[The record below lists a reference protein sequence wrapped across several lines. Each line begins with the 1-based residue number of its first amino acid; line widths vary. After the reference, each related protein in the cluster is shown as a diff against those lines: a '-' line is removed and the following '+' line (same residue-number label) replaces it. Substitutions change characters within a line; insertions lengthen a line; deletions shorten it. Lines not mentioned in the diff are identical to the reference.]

1 MIGVEEL
8 QKRIDELFKIFKRR
22 TKGIACY
29 LMEKDGFIIASLKD
43 DFLDSKECNKILISL
58 YLSIE
63 KLAEVSDDLINFKE
77 EREIIAVG
85 ELGAYFK
92 GGVMII
98 IKSINENLTF
108 LAVYPT
114 LLNVRP
120 ILDEF
125 NKAINELS
133 IYFSEDDQKDWRQLY
148 KVV

>member
-22 TKGIACY
+22 TKAIACY
-29 LMEKDGFIIASLKD
+29 LMEQDGFIIASLKD
-43 DFLDSKECNKILISL
+43 DYLDNEECNKLLISL
-58 YLSIE
+58 HLSIE
-63 KLAEVSDDLINFKE
+63 KLAEVSDDFINFKE
-77 EREIIAVG
+77 KREVIAVG
-85 ELGAYFK
+85 EVGAYFK
-92 GGVMII
+92 RGVMII
-98 IKSINENLTF
+98 FKSINENLTF